1 MTRAAASG
9 EATHAGADALP
20 IGVVVIGRN
29 EAAHLPACFAALPAG
44 GRPLVYVDSESGD
57 DSVAIAQ
64 RAGATV
70 VRLDRSRP
78 LTAARSRNAG
88 AARLLELA
96 PDVAAIQF
104 VDGDCELVDGFVDAA
119 ARELAADARLGG
131 VCGRL
136 LERRPDA
143 SPYIK
148 LCALD
153 WRMQRAGDGAYC
165 GIVLVRVAAFRD
177 VRGFAEDLI
186 AGEDPDFAFRLAQ
199 AGFVTRRI
207 ERDMARHD
215 AALDSFGPWWRRTV
229 RTGHSDAELAWRH
242 RGAPGRDRQR
252 EVASTLLWGFAL
264 PLGVAAAAAASSPA
278 WLAALAL
285 YPLLWLRIL
294 LREGAAAGGG
304 ADARLYATGCVV
316 SKFAQALGVLRF
328 ALGLAR
334 VLPRRGLIE

>member
-1 MTRAAASG
+1 MTGPDRGAP
-9 EATHAGADALP
+9 AGGD
-20 IGVVVIGRN
+20 GVRLGFVVIGRN
-29 EAAHLPACFAALPAG
+29 EAAHLPACFASLEAA
-44 GRPLVYVDSESGD
+44 GRPVVYVDSESGD

-70 VRLDRSRP
+70 VRLDRARP

-88 AARLLELA
+88 AARLLELDPA
-96 PDVAAIQF
+96 VTAIQF
-104 VDGDCELVDGFVDAA
+104 VDGDCELVAGFVDAA
-119 ARELAADARLGG
+119 ARELAGDARLGG

-136 LERRPDA
+136 LERHPDA
-143 SPYIK
+143 SPYNK

-153 WRMQRAGDGAYC
+153 WRMQRTGDGAYS
-165 GIVLVRVAAFRD
+165 GILLVSVAAFRAAG
-177 VRGFAEDLI
+177 GFTEELI

-215 AALDSFGPWWRRTV
+215 AALAAFGPWWRRTV

-264 PLGVAAAAAASSPA
+264 PLAIAAAAAASSPA

-328 ALGLAR
+328 LLGLAGI
-334 VLPRRGLIE
+334 LPKRGLIE